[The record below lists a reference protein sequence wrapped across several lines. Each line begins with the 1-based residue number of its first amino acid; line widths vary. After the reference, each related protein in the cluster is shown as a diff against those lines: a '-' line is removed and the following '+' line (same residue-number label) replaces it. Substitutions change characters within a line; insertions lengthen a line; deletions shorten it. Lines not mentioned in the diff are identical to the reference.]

1 MSFALNAWGNF
12 FGEVGLDRHSGWLD
26 PALLRGERDFVSEV
40 LTLCDTQELLVDGP
54 GTIFEVDGESVEGR
68 DLVGRDLSGVDWRVE
83 HILVRTDGTRED
95 AVRIMAV
102 VEEEGDYWADEAPQ
116 ENVVGRG
123 EVVTTWADEHGQWDM
138 ALVRLDATA

>member
-1 MSFALNAWGNF
+1 M
-12 FGEVGLDRHSGWLD
+12 E
-26 PALLRGERDFVSEV
+26 
-40 LTLCDTQELLVDGP
+40 P
-54 GTIFEVDGESVEGR
+54 GRTRYGS
-68 DLVGRDLSGVDWRVE
+68 WR
-83 HILVRTDGTRED
+83 L
-95 AVRIMAV
+95 